1 MDSRPT
7 HIVLGAGGA
16 IGVPLAEK
24 LIARNERV
32 TLVSRRGHSMTGA
45 TTVRADL
52 TVAPQARRCIEP
64 SSIVYLVAG
73 LPYAASVWKA
83 KWPRLIENTIAACQ
97 ENQARLVFLDNV
109 YMYGKVEGVMTEETP
124 VNPCSR
130 KGEVR
135 ARVAEAVLSAIRQRS
150 VKAIIARSA
159 DFYGPYAGRSSTPNS
174 LVILRMMKGEKAYW
188 LAEASFRHS
197 LTYTLDCAE
206 ALILLGA
213 AEDTY
218 NQIWHLPTAHPA
230 PTGAEFISM
239 VAVNLGVEPSLIEL
253 KRWLLQSAG
262 LFSRLIREAVE
273 MIYQSE
279 SDYLFDSTKFERR
292 FSFSPT
298 PYAEGVR
305 NTIEYFRQHPPKFS

>member
-1 MDSRPT
+1 MHT
-7 HIVLGAGGA
+7 VLGAGGA

-32 TLVSRRGHSMTGA
+32 TLVSRRGHTMNGA

-52 TVAPQARRCIEP
+52 TVASQAHRSIEP
-64 SSIVYLVAG
+64 SSTVYLVAG
-73 LPYAASVWKA
+73 LPYATSVWKA

-97 ENQARLVFLDNV
+97 EKQARLVFLDNV

-135 ARVAEAVLSAIRQRS
+135 ARVAEAVLSAIRRGS
-150 VKAIIARSA
+150 LTATIARSA
-159 DFYGPYAGRSSTPNS
+159 DFYGPYAEKTSPPNF
-174 LVILRMMKGEKAYW
+174 LVILRMMRGEKAQW
-188 LAEASFRHS
+188 LADASFRHS
-197 LTYTLDCAE
+197 FTYTLDCAE
-206 ALILLGA
+206 ALILLGE

-218 NQIWHLPTAHPA
+218 GQIWHMPTAHPA
-230 PTGAEFISM
+230 PTGAEFVSM
-239 VAVNLGVEPSLIEL
+239 VARDLGVEPAIIEL

-262 LFSRLIREAVE
+262 LFSRQIREAVE
-273 MIYQSE
+273 MIYQGE

-292 FSFSPT
+292 FSFTPT

-305 NTIEYFRQHPPKFS
+305 KTIEYFKQHHPKSP